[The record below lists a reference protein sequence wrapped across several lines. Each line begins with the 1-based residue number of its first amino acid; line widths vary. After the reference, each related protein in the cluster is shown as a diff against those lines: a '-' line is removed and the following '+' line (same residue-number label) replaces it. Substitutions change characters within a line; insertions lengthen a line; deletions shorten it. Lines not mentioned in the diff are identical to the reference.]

1 MIRVSE
7 LSYQVGDFA
16 LQDVS
21 LEVEDGEY
29 FVLLGPTGSGKT
41 MLLECLCGLNRI
53 GGGRV
58 EVAGRDVTHL
68 EPRDRG
74 IGYLPQDYALFPHLT
89 VVGNVSFGLAVRR
102 LPAEE
107 VGRRV
112 GRALELTKVSHL
124 SARYPEYLSGGEKQ
138 RVALARALAVEPR
151 VLLLD
156 EPVSALDEQS
166 RDRLCRGLKQLHRT
180 VGTTT
185 VHVCHNLREML
196 TVADRVAIIADGR
209 LRQVGTPSEVLER
222 PADRFV
228 AEFVEAQNIIAAR
241 ATIDGPR
248 SRLTTEGG
256 LVCWS
261 AQRADGTVHFVVR
274 PESICVHRSG
284 WNTYSSPAV
293 ESGVENVLAGRV
305 ADVLDLGAVVY
316 LTVQTDAGLSLA
328 VSLGKSRHRELGAVV
343 GNRVFLA
350 FPAEAVHIVRE

>member
-1 MIRVSE
+1 MIRVSQLNYE
-7 LSYQVGDFA
+7 VGNFA

-21 LEVEDGEY
+21 LEVEEGEY
-29 FVLLGPTGSGKT
+29 FVVLGPTGSGKT

-58 EVAGRDVTHL
+58 EIAGRDVTRL
-68 EPRDRG
+68 EPRDRA

-89 VVGNVSFGLAVRR
+89 VTRNVAFGLAVRR

-107 VGRRV
+107 VRRRV

-124 SARYPEYLSGGEKQ
+124 SARYPEHLSGGEKQ

-248 SRLTTEGG
+248 SRLTTESG
-256 LVCWS
+256 LVCRS
-261 AQRADGTVHFVVR
+261 AERAEGAVHFVVR
-274 PESICVHRSG
+274 PESICVHRRREDPG
-284 WNTYSSPAV
+284 PDA
-293 ESGVENVLAGRV
+293 ENVLRGQV
-305 ADVLDLGAVVY
+305 VDVLDLGAVVH
-316 LTVQTDAGLSLA
+316 LTVEADAGESLA
-328 VSLGKSRHRELGAVV
+328 VSLGKSRQRELRAVV
-343 GNRVFLA
+343 GDEVFLT